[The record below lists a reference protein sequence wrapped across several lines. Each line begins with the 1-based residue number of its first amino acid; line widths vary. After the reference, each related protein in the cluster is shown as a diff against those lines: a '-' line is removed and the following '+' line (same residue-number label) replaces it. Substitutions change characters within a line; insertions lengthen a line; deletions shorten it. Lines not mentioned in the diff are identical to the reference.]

1 MNDTT
6 RIRVLIHCRGAG
18 ADLFRTLVSL
28 ACQTIGPKRLNIAL
42 ASTAPAEHTTAE
54 ARLLHGALNFRSI
67 ELLDATSL
75 HPAQALNIAA
85 LEGSEEWLVL
95 VPEGTRL
102 SPRFMAR
109 CMEAGRGQNVQGV
122 YCSHTAG
129 SPDSIPL
136 ARSRPFSPE
145 QLVRMNPVGPASL
158 VRREAW
164 EKLGGLRIDT
174 RLVMWDFWLRL
185 ALAHGRIIR
194 VPDLLAFCRPLPQL
208 SPWQDGKA
216 KALLVVGMPGAF
228 EPDVCRWAVALL
240 RGDTW
245 ALPFEPGRIPAPRD
259 VQAMF
264 AGVPASIRPEHP
276 AWSAKRSH
284 TA

>member
-28 ACQTIGPKRLNIAL
+28 ACQSIGPKRLNVVL
-42 ASTAPAEHTTAE
+42 ACTEPAAHTTAE
-54 ARLLHGALNFRSI
+54 ARLLHSALGFRSI
-67 ELLDATSL
+67 ELLDASRL
-75 HPAQALNIAA
+75 HPVQALNIAA
-85 LEGSEEWLVL
+85 LEGAEEWLVL

-102 SPRFMAR
+102 SPRFVAR
-109 CMEAGRGQNVQGV
+109 CLEAGRSQNAQGV
-122 YCSHTAG
+122 YPSHTAG
-129 SPDSIPL
+129 SPDCAPL
-136 ARSRPFSPE
+136 TRMRPFSPE

-164 EKLGGLRIDT
+164 EKLGGLRPDM
-174 RLVMWDFWLRL
+174 RLVLWDFWLRL
-185 ALAHGRIIR
+185 ALARGRIVH

-216 KALLVVGMPGAF
+216 KALLVVNMPGAF

-245 ALPFEPGRIPAPRD
+245 ALPFEQGRIPAPRD

-264 AGVPASIRPEHP
+264 AGLPAAIRPDHT
-276 AWSAKRSH
+276 AWDSRSSH